1 MAVAGTE
8 PLLAEICMGIQ
19 LHQHQIGMLLS
30 DCSDSTGADRML
42 TPQHQRFETQ
52 IEHSPCGLVHS
63 IHNGFRCA
71 EGNVHSA
78 EVGKGQILQIQIQLW
93 AIGFQPLA
101 DLTDCCWSK
110 PGARPEGGGA
120 VVGDAEQ
127 ANAAAGR
134 VAPGSHENAAVAV
147 ECGHRANSR
156 TMKAGT
162 ASMAPCCQ

>member
-1 MAVAGTE
+1 MVQVD
-8 PLLAEICMGIQ
+8 LLIHLIMLVLMQFHLHHHLFYLQMIQ
-19 LHQHQIGMLLS
+19 LVQIHHHLL
-30 DCSDSTGADRML
+30 L
-42 TPQHQRFETQ
+42 
-52 IEHSPCGLVHS
+52 LLL
-63 IHNGFRCA
+63 
-71 EGNVHSA
+71 
-78 EVGKGQILQIQIQLW
+78 QILQIQIQLW

-147 ECGHRANSR
+147 ESGHRANSR
-156 TMKAGT
+156 RMKAGT